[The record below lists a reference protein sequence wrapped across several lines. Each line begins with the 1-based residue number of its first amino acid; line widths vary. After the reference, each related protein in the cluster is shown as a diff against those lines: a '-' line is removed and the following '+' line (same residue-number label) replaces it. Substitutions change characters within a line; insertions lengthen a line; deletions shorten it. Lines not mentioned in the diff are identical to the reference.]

1 MKTLGTL
8 IKLATAEVD
17 EKRLVLRAEQEREDA
32 IKAALADLE
41 AGLAVEQQ
49 TAGELGEAAYAY
61 PAFGAAAK
69 RRREALQEDLLRAGA
84 AVETARDALSVS
96 FERQKRYEITDAG
109 RRRRDAADLRRRE
122 TIDADERSLQRHSRR
137 GRR

>member
-8 IKLATAEVD
+8 IKLASAEVD

-41 AGLAVEQQ
+41 ASLATERQ

-61 PAFGAAAK
+61 AAFGAAAM

-84 AVETARDALSVS
+84 AVETARDALSACY
-96 FERQKRYEITDAG
+96 ERQKRYEITDAG
-109 RRRRDAADLRRRE
+109 RRRRDAAEIRRRE
-122 TIDADERSLQRHSRR
+122 TIDADERSLQRHGWRRR
-137 GRR
+137 G